1 MAVTLGQRIQELRKQ
16 NGLSQEALGEALGV
30 SRQAVSKWE
39 GDNGIPELD
48 TLIAMSRLF
57 GIPVGELLGVEEP
70 SAQTPPED
78 TEARLEAILQRYTQ
92 QQTAQTKK
100 EPRRREP
107 RVLAL
112 AAGAAILVFLFV
124 QFLTLR
130 SEVRNLRSQLSS
142 LEVRMSGE
150 LGSLS
155 GYIRGTIYEVLEE
168 QNALINTFD
177 WRVEDADFQA
187 ETADVL
193 LKTTLKA
200 YGADS
205 QVQFVLRWTCT
216 DETMGD
222 TVTDWVSGPDFAV
235 PVTLP
240 MNYQTEVTLRVK
252 DAAGNILEQP
262 LDTIHD
268 LHPDRFSLEA
278 YNLLKPFAITGK
290 ANGIT
295 STTAKGEDPY
305 ITIASAYPHLIWPEK
320 AVIRAIVNGETV
332 FAEEM
337 SLSTVNGE
345 PVFTEE
351 MKEAWA
357 EGKRQAF
364 CARLKDGYYDMT
376 LYAGDELLVQLDVI
390 DNLGRAEPF
399 IHGGE
404 MVYVKNHGVSLEQI
418 PVAAPTIPID

>member
-1 MAVTLGQRIQELRKQ
+1 VTLGQRIQERRKQ
-16 NGLSQEALGEALGV
+16 NNLSQEALGEALGV

-57 GIPVGELLGVEEP
+57 GITVGELLGVEEP
-70 SAQTPPED
+70 SSRTPPEED
-78 TEARLEAILQRYTQ
+78 TEARLEAILRRYAQ
-92 QQTAQTKK
+92 QQASQTKK

-107 RVLAL
+107 KVAAL
-112 AAGAAILVFLFV
+112 AAGAAVLVFLFA
-124 QFLTLR
+124 QFLSLR
-130 SEVRNLRSQLSS
+130 GEVRDLRSQLSS
-142 LEVRMSGE
+142 LEVRLSGE

-155 GYIRGTIYEVLEE
+155 GYIRGTVYEVLEE

-177 WRVEDADFQA
+177 WRVENADFQA
-187 ETADVL
+187 QTADVL

-205 QVQFVLRWTCT
+205 QVQFVLRWTKT
-216 DETMGD
+216 DETVGD

-252 DAAGNILEQP
+252 DAAGNILEQS

-268 LHPDRFSLEA
+268 LHPDYFSLEV

-290 ANGIT
+290 SSGVT

-305 ITIASAYPHLIWPEK
+305 ITIASAYPHLVWPEK
-320 AVIRAIVNGETV
+320 AVIRATVNGETV
-332 FAEEM
+332 FVEEM
-337 SLSTVNGE
+337 ALSTAEGE

-351 MKEAWA
+351 MKEAWG
-357 EGKRQAF
+357 ERKQQQF
-364 CARLKDGYYDMT
+364 CARLQDGYYDMT
-376 LYAGDELLVQLDVI
+376 LLAGDELLVQLDVI

-399 IHGGE
+399 VHGGQ
-404 MVYVKNHGVSLEQI
+404 MVHVKNHGIYLEQMPI
-418 PVAAPTIPID
+418 AAPTIPVE